1 MNCPATEIDTSVRQ
15 LPRTQPQSHPQFD
28 LVSAAIHY
36 LRDKQQEQPTLE
48 ELAVALDVS
57 PSQLQ
62 RVFSAWAGVSPKRFL
77 QILTRNQGAQAL
89 RQKASVLDASLEAG
103 LSSPARLHD
112 LTIACDAMTPGELAS
127 GGAGMQISHG
137 ITQSPFG
144 PSFIAWCERGVC
156 QLAFLS
162 GPAQEEISAFKQ
174 DWPNANHTRDDA
186 GAQQLTEQ
194 VFAHPLERGRLHL
207 LLRGTNFQVKVWEA
221 LLAVGTGELA
231 SYQTLAKH
239 AGHARASRAVGS
251 AMAANRIAYLIPCHR
266 VIRAS
271 GDWGSY
277 RWGLN
282 RKIALHAWE
291 SSVVE
296 RARHPTSA

>member
-1 MNCPATEIDTSVRQ
+1 MNSPARKLGDQ
-15 LPRTQPQSHPQFD
+15 DPRSTHESAKHADPQFE
-28 LVSAAIHY
+28 LVSAAIRY
-36 LRDKQQEQPTLE
+36 LSEHQQTQPGLD
-48 ELAVALDVS
+48 ELAIALNVS
-57 PSQLQ
+57 ASQLQ
-62 RVFSAWAGVSPKRFL
+62 RVFSAWAGISPKRFL
-77 QILTRNQGAQAL
+77 QVLTRNQGAQAL
-89 RQKASVLDASLEAG
+89 REKASILDATLHAG

-137 ITQSPFG
+137 IALSPFG
-144 PSFIAWCERGVC
+144 QSLIAWTDRGIC
-156 QLAFLS
+156 HLAFLNEKIDAELS
-162 GPAQEEISAFKQ
+162 HFIQ
-174 DWPNANHTRDDA
+174 DWPGATHVRDDSA
-186 GAQQLTEQ
+186 AKKLLDQ

-231 SYQTLAKH
+231 SYQTLARQ
-239 AGHARASRAVGS
+239 AGSAKASRAVGS

-277 RWGLN
+277 RWGVN

-291 SSVVE
+291 
-296 RARHPTSA
+296 TSALESQS